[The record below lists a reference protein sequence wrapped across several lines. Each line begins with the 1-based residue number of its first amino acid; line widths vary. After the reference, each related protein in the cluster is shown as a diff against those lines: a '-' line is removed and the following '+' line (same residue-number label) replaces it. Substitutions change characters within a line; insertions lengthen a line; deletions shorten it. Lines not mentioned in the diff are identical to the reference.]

1 MPKTVM
7 PTDWN
12 VELGNIERQ
21 HKYAEALR
29 QQSLDPLKSETAG
42 GYVVPIHPF
51 QGMAKLLQA
60 YGGMKGEQAATQR
73 SRDVVSQRNK
83 ALAETMRGAFEPKT
97 ESVPFKDEAGEAMG
111 VGTPE
116 GLVASTT
123 SRPRTIDETASI
135 LMANPDS
142 INLGGQLKLE
152 DLKASNA
159 SNRAIQQALFAH
171 QLKMDP
177 SYIEAQRNIRS
188 ADKPYYT
195 PVQTAQGVYSFNA
208 RTGKME
214 LTNAGPGGAPV
225 VGSQSDPNLQ
235 AKIAYGKKAGTE
247 TGDVDVQQHETAISA
262 LENINKIDQL
272 VSHLKGSDAI
282 TGMGSDFFK
291 NIERAKVMVSNSEK
305 AGKKVSD
312 TELLDTMMG
321 SEVFPLI
328 KSLGIGARGM
338 DTPAEREF
346 MRSVLTGQ
354 TNLNKQTLIRMAE
367 IRKDV
372 ANRAIKRWNDRV
384 GTGEL
389 NRYFETTGRPKTT
402 LGAGSPSGAPGKNS
416 PVDVLLEKY
425 K

>member
-1 MPKTVM
+1 MPKQTM

-12 VELGNIERQ
+12 VELETIGRQ
-21 HKYAEALR
+21 RKYAEMLR
-29 QQSLDPLKSETAG
+29 QQSLDPIKSETAG

-51 QGMAKLLQA
+51 QGLAKLLQA
-60 YGGMKGEQAATQR
+60 YGGRRGEEIATEQ
-73 SRDVVSQRNK
+73 SKDVVSRRNK
-83 ALAETMRGAFEPKT
+83 ALADTIRGAFDPMTTPGKEAQMGEMGETVEP
-97 ESVPFKDEAGEAMG
+97 A
-111 VGTPE
+111 
-116 GLVASTT
+116 VAAT
-123 SRPRTIDETASI
+123 SRQRTPQEISQA
-135 LMANPDS
+135 LLANPDTM
-142 INLGGQLKLE
+142 NLGGQMMIKDVE
-152 DLKASNA
+152 GRNA
-159 SNRAIQQALFAH
+159 SERAMAQARYQH
-171 QLKMDP
+171 DLKMDP
-177 SYIEAQRNIRS
+177 AYIQSQKDIRS
-188 ADKPYYT
+188 VDKPYYT
-195 PVQTAQGVYSFNA
+195 PVQTGQGVYSFNA

-214 LTNAGPGGAPV
+214 LTNAGGAPV

-235 AKIAYGKKAGTE
+235 ARIAYGKKAGTE

-272 VSHLKGSDAI
+272 VTHLKESDAI

-291 NIERAKVMVSNSEK
+291 NIERAKVMVTNSEK
-305 AGKKVSD
+305 SGKKVSD

-389 NRYFETTGRPKTT
+389 DRYFETTGRPKST
-402 LGAGSPSGAPGKNS
+402 LNAPSGGNTKTIGGKTYIKQNGQWF
-416 PVDVLLEKY
+416 EQ
-425 K
+425 

>member
-1 MPKTVM
+1 MPNTTV
-7 PTDWN
+7 PTEWN

-21 HKYAEALR
+21 RKYAEMLR
-29 QQSLDPLKSETAG
+29 QQSLEPLKSETAG
-42 GYVVPIHPF
+42 GYVVPISPF
-51 QGMAKLLQA
+51 QGLAKMLQA
-60 YGGMKGEQAATQR
+60 YGGRRGEEIATEQ
-73 SRDVVSQRNK
+73 SKDVVSRRNK
-83 ALAETMRGAFEPKT
+83 ALADTMRGAFEPKT
-97 ESVPFKDEAGEAMG
+97 ENVPFKDEAGEAMG

-116 GLVASTT
+116 GLTASTT
-123 SRPRTIDETASI
+123 TRQPTPQEISQS
-135 LMANPDS
+135 LLNNPDTM
-142 INLGGQLKLE
+142 NMGGQMMIKDVENRGAGQRGIEKAMFEHQLKL
-152 DLKASNA
+152 DPAY
-159 SNRAIQQALFAH
+159 IQSQ
-171 QLKMDP
+171 KD
-177 SYIEAQRNIRS
+177 IRS
-188 ADKPYYT
+188 VDKPYYT
-195 PVQTAQGVYSFNA
+195 PVQTGQGVYAFNA

-214 LTNAGPGGAPV
+214 MVNAGPGGAPV
-225 VGSQSDPNLQ
+225 IGSQSDPNLQ

-262 LENINKIDQL
+262 KENIAKIDQL
-272 VSHLKGSDAI
+272 VSHLKESDAI

-384 GTGEL
+384 ATGEL
-389 NRYFETTGRPKTT
+389 DRYFETTGRPKGV
-402 LGAGSPSGAPGKNS
+402 LGSTSGNTVRGSGTVKWG
-416 PVDVLLEKY
+416 DLR
-425 K
+425 